1 MSDLKDLEL
10 ILQSH
15 IPLTIIETHEENRA
29 LDLLAKVALELNKP
43 LKTWS
48 ITQGLQVYGNSQN
61 LSAYDQWELQRDP
74 QQGLNLGPNEPHKV
88 LEQIAKEDNA
98 TLYALLDYH
107 PHLEDPLV
115 VRHLKE
121 IALNASLNSH
131 NVVLISHSLEI
142 PEELQRLS
150 ARFNLSLPSREDILN
165 LIIEES
171 KVWAIKNNGS
181 KLKADKEAIKH
192 LTTNLLGL
200 TITDAKRLIRNAI
213 YDDGVISQHDIPNIN
228 KAKYELIGQNGVLSF
243 EYDTARFADVG
254 GLNSLKQWL
263 NIRKNHF
270 THPSSDFDQPKG
282 ILLLGIQGGG
292 KSLAAKA
299 VAGAWSLPLLRLDFG
314 VLYNKFFGETEKNI
328 REALKTATIMSPC
341 VLWIDEIEKGIATG
355 DYDNGT
361 SRRVLATLLTWMA
374 ENTAKVFI
382 VATANNI
389 QNLPPELIRKGRL
402 DEIFFVDFP
411 TTSARKEIFSIHLE
425 KRNFSAQG
433 FGLEE
438 LANNSHNFS
447 GAEIEQAI
455 VAAHYSAHA
464 KEQNLSTSHILEEL
478 KSTKP
483 LSVVMSHEI
492 DNLRQWASDRTV
504 PAH

>member
-1 MSDLKDLEL
+1 MSDLKDLAL

-15 IPLTIIETHEENRA
+15 IPLTIIETHEESR
-29 LDLLAKVALELNKP
+29 ALELLSKVSSELKKP
-43 LKTWS
+43 FKTWT
-48 ITQGLQVYGNSQN
+48 ITQGLRSHSRSEPI
-61 LSAYDQWELQRDP
+61 SAYDKWELQRNP
-74 QQGLNLGPNEPHKV
+74 QGLDLGPNEPHRV
-88 LEQIAKEDNA
+88 LEQINKERDA
-98 TLYALLDYH
+98 AIFALLDYH

-121 IALNASLNSH
+121 IALNASINNH
-131 NVVLISHSLEI
+131 HVVLISHHLNI
-142 PEELQRLS
+142 PDELQRLS
-150 ARFNLSLPSREDILN
+150 ARFNLSLPSKKEIFK
-165 LIIEES
+165 LIVEES
-171 KVWAIKNNGS
+171 KVWAVKNNGA
-181 KLKADKEAIKH
+181 KLKADKDAIK
-192 LTTNLLGL
+192 LLATNLLGL

-213 YDDGVISQHDIPNIN
+213 YDDGVISHHDIPNIT
-228 KAKYELIGQNGVLSF
+228 KAKYDLIGQNGVLSF
-243 EYDTARFADVG
+243 EYDTAHFADVG
-254 GLNSLKQWL
+254 GLESLKRWL
-263 NIRKNHF
+263 NIRKSHF
-270 THPSSDFDQPKG
+270 TQTSSDFDQPKG

-299 VAGAWSLPLLRLDFG
+299 VAGAWGIPLLRLDFG

-341 VLWIDEIEKGIATG
+341 VLWIDEIEKGIASG
-355 DYDNGT
+355 DYDSGT

-411 TTSARKEIFSIHLE
+411 TLNARKEIFAIHLE
-425 KRNFSAQG
+425 KRNFSVVDFNIAQ
-433 FGLEE
+433 LSD
-438 LANNSHNFS
+438 NSQNFS

-455 VAAHYSAHA
+455 VAARYSAHA
-464 KEQNLSTSHILEEL
+464 KEQKLSTEHVLEEL
-478 KSTKP
+478 KKTKP

-504 PAH
+504 SAH